1 VSDRPHDGDDPS
13 IWEHMR
19 RRKVVQWSLAYAA
32 GAWGLLQGLQFLAEA
47 FEWSSR
53 ILKLGT
59 VAALIGLPLVVT
71 LAWFRGERGAQR
83 ASRTELAVVTLLF
96 VLGGGIF
103 WQYQRSNPVTESLG
117 LAVPST
123 APAAATPV
131 ADAGPSIAVL
141 PFDNRSAKADD
152 AFFVDGIHDDILTQL
167 SKVSALKVISRT
179 SVEQFRDTKLPIK
192 DIAAQLGV
200 KSILEGGVQRG
211 GDRVRV
217 NVQLIDANTD
227 AHLWAETYDR
237 ELTAANIFAIQSE
250 VAAAIAGAL
259 RAALTEGEKAR
270 VDALPTQNL
279 EAWEAYQ
286 LGKQRMARRTSEDLA
301 AAEQYFRKAT
311 LIDPSFA
318 LAHVGLADTLWL
330 QTEYSGK
337 AVGPTLAAADAA
349 VSRALQIDPDLAEAW
364 TSKAG
369 VAMGRTQY
377 AEAERLLRRAL
388 ELNPNYATAH
398 QWLSLTIRGSGRFD
412 EDIAHAERAAKLDP
426 LSVRTQT
433 NICDSLAEV
442 PQRYDDAAA
451 CYERAIQ
458 LDPAS
463 PLAYGSLASLNAYPR
478 NRFAEAV
485 LQHERTIALDP
496 GNPSAQVELFSISQD
511 LGDVTRATQVAAA
524 LIDRWP
530 EDFYANIVAA
540 VGAEL
545 SGNEAELERHAIRAL
560 RDFPR
565 NIFALRFLRNADIRR
580 GRPGQARARYA
591 AAFPEL
597 FEATGPRV
605 GSDAR
610 FAAIDLALILKLS
623 GDVASA
629 NALLNGSEKALRG
642 LPRAGFAGNAIA
654 NVQIH
659 ALRGDKAK
667 ALLALR
673 EAEQAGWR
681 GPLWRYYRDIDP
693 NLDSI
698 RDAPEFKVVFTD
710 IERDMARQR
719 AEVAAR
725 FRKAPTDLAQDH

>member
-1 VSDRPHDGDDPS
+1 VTDGPQDGVGSS
-13 IWEHMR
+13 IWDRLR
-19 RRKVVQWSLAYAA
+19 RRKVVQWTLAYAA
-32 GAWGLLQGLQFLAEA
+32 GAWGLLQGLQFFVDA
-47 FEWSSR
+47 FEWPNR
-53 ILKLGT
+53 VLKLGT
-59 VAALIGLPLVVT
+59 VAALVGLPLVVAI
-71 LAWFRGERGAQR
+71 AWFRGERGAQR
-83 ASRTELAVVTLLF
+83 VTRKELAVVSLLF
-96 VLGGGIF
+96 LIGGGVF
-103 WQYQRSNPVTESLG
+103 WHYQRSTPATD
-117 LAVPST
+117 PSGT
-123 APAAATPV
+123 AAPATETTAATPV
-131 ADAGPSIAVL
+131 TDAGPSIAVL

-167 SKVSALKVISRT
+167 SKVSTLKVISRT
-179 SVEQFRDTKLPIK
+179 SVEQFRDTRLPIK

-217 NVQLIDANTD
+217 NVQLIDASTD

-259 RAALTEGEKAR
+259 RVTLTAGERAR

-337 AVGPTLAAADAA
+337 AVEPTLAAADAA

-369 VAMGRTQY
+369 VALGRTQY

-388 ELNPNYATAH
+388 DLNPNYAPAH
-398 QWLSLTIRGSGRFD
+398 QWLSLTIRGTGRFD
-412 EDIAHAERAAKLDP
+412 EEIAHAERAAKLDP

-433 NICDSLAEV
+433 NFCDSLSEV

-458 LDPAS
+458 LDPSS
-463 PLAYGSLASLNAYPR
+463 PLAHGSLASLNAYPR

-485 LQHERTIALDP
+485 LQRERTIALDS
-496 GNPSAQVELFSISQD
+496 GNPSAQVELFAISQD
-511 LGDVTRATQVAAA
+511 LGDVTRATQMAAA

-530 EDFYANIVAA
+530 EDYYANIVAA
-540 VGAEL
+540 VDAGL

-560 RDFPR
+560 RDVPR
-565 NIFALRFLRNADIRR
+565 ADYALRLLRNADIRR
-580 GRPGQARARYA
+580 GRLEQARARYA

-605 GSDAR
+605 DSHAR
-610 FAAIDLALILKLS
+610 FAAIDLALLLKLS
-623 GDVASA
+623 GDASGA
-629 NALLNGSEKALRG
+629 NALLDGSETVLRG
-642 LPRAGFAGNAIA
+642 LPRVGFAGNAIA

-659 ALRGDKAK
+659 ALRGDRDK
-667 ALLALR
+667 ALVALR
-673 EAEQAGWR
+673 DAEAAGWR
-681 GPLWRYYRDIDP
+681 GPTWRYYRDIDP
-693 NLDSI
+693 NLASI
-698 RDAPEFKVVFTD
+698 RDEPEFKAVFAD

-719 AEVAAR
+719 AELAKL
-725 FRKAPTDLAQDH
+725 RKDAPLDLGSSR